1 MCLWSGASIYDSR
14 SQVTQDGGVVGLGAL
29 AHAVDIVACDGEAI
43 TQHLKSAAFRL
54 HRCKDM
60 VRAGCIRGGVVR
72 EARSLMGVIQHDT
85 LGRRG
90 W

>member
-1 MCLWSGASIYDSR
+1 MCLWSGTSIYHGR
-14 SQVTQDGGVVGLGAL
+14 SQVTQDGRVVRLGAL
-29 AHAVDIVACDGEAI
+29 AHAVDIVAYDGEAI
-43 TQHLKSAAFRL
+43 TQHLKSAALRL

-90 W
+90 

>member
-1 MCLWSGASIYDSR
+1 MCLWSGTSIYHGR

-29 AHAVDIVACDGEAI
+29 AHAVNIVACDGEAI
-43 TQHLKSAAFRL
+43 TQHLKSAALRL

-60 VRAGCIRGGVVR
+60 VRVERIRGCVVR
-72 EARSLMGVIQHDT
+72 EARSLMGVVQHDT
-85 LGRRG
+85 LGGRG